1 MAGETDKPVE
11 DLKASVADTAQ
22 PDTAVT
28 DKFLT
33 DARAQISAS
42 PDVTA
47 TANQL
52 VSDLERSG
60 LLPYVALSRMNQEA
74 KGGPVDLNAFRANA
88 ADQLAAPGVDVK
100 ANPVKALDRA
110 LLAALDR
117 NPQLLAELKARGNGD
132 VFQSGDVTAQIR
144 AFRESAAQ
152 RARTDG
158 ATDPKFKIAAA
169 LLDKIPGTDRTV
181 IDKMGGYVDQNN
193 LRMALHSSNPHKLS
207 PEQLSSLKT
216 LQQNWRGT
224 SGVNDLGNGYQINK
238 QSLIKAVGA
247 DSPEAAVRKLEQFVP
262 DSQYQETRT
271 TSGAVRTFKDGRT
284 ITYGNDGK
292 LTTQYSD
299 TWKGEPAN
307 LKGAKVEV
315 FPPGTRDQI
324 KGLLPA
330 NYPLVNKEFDQGATV
345 TTRMV
350 DGKSVVTIKNPSD
363 AKRYPNAE
371 TTIQNGEVTTVF
383 NDKSIRTVKSDGT
396 IVREAK
402 DAISV
407 TKPNGDE
414 TKYIRGAATPPST
427 ERPVTSFTFT
437 PKGGTARTYTAE
449 APVNGVT
456 KFKGP
461 DGKIQPQENLRLR
474 PDGTLMFNQ
483 KDLQGRD
490 QALMVKPTRDGTPEP
505 ATPETVLG
513 GWRPRGQ
520 DRILKR
526 NTDPADKSELILG
539 RKDGKVDTIG
549 MTGPDGK
556 PTDGFKLNADG
567 TWNRVFP
574 ANRQQKVELTFSE
587 QTGAM
592 TLKEAVGDNTV
603 TTNIKPDGT
612 RVVTELTSKDGR
624 SFKVDPK
631 GDMTVTMPGKSPE
644 TFRLQTDNSYIR
656 STDGKVFKSV
666 ALDPSGRFTTVDNNG
681 LKTEITPKGVQRPLE
696 SVLPNDGG
704 KVTYSYANDS
714 ANVPNKAVRTF
725 KVNGSDVTETL
736 SPNSQGKWERTRSD
750 QPGTKESIRD
760 VQFGLTG
767 NLQYRD
773 TAGDVRTW
781 GDAAAPAIVGK
792 PVITRADSSP
802 NSEIRQI
809 VNGDKSVTAVGYS
822 TPVGGELPKVDTI
835 VRNGPNG
842 ERQET
847 FTKSGDKWSL
857 IQNGQTREVKDV
869 VVDQKTG
876 NITYTD
882 GTLNRVINTN
892 GQNEVTGITYP
903 NGTVAKVDYDARG
916 VAQTLTLT
924 DKAGKATV
932 YRGNEFKMEPATGAW
947 TNPKTGQRFT
957 PDGNVTTP
965 DGVIR
970 NDKGDVLGSVA
981 PGRNVEIKRGADGTL
996 STITANNGTETT
1008 TITKNERSQ
1017 WVIQQGARPERLIT
1031 EPNVDAAGN
1040 VTWNEGGKPFTM
1052 KPDGTITDGT
1062 VAAVKPDGPAVAIPG
1077 IDKSGIGK
1085 YGPHGVAEAVL
1096 GRQTT
1101 PEGQFAINELKNILR
1116 DANGG
1121 TKAIM
1126 GLKAGTPLINES
1138 NKASI
1143 VTALKATLAKKA
1155 NPQLQAL
1162 LNQLGG

>member
-22 PDTAVT
+22 PDTTVT

-52 VSDLERSG
+52 VSNLERSG
-60 LLPYVALSRMNQEA
+60 LLPYVALSRMNQDA
-74 KGGPVDLNAFRANA
+74 KGGPVDLNAFRARA

-100 ANPVKALDRA
+100 ADPVKALDRA

-132 VFQSGDVTAQIR
+132 VLQSGDVTAQIR

-152 RARTDG
+152 RARTDS

-169 LLDKIPGTDRTV
+169 LLDKVPGTNQSV

-216 LQQNWRGT
+216 LQQNWNGT
-224 SGVNDLGNGYQINK
+224 NGVNDLGNGYRINK
-238 QSLIKAVGA
+238 QNLAKAVGS
-247 DSPEAAVRKLEQFVP
+247 DSPEAAARKLKSLVPDLQYDESTTAAGVVRKF
-262 DSQYQETRT
+262 T
-271 TSGAVRTFKDGRT
+271 DGRT
-284 ITYGNDGK
+284 QTLGTDGK
-292 LTTQYSD
+292 VTTQYSD

-324 KGLLPA
+324 KGLLPS

-371 TTIQNGEVTTVF
+371 TTIQNGEVTTLF
-383 NDKSIRTVKSDGT
+383 NDKSVRTVKPDGT
-396 IVREAK
+396 IVRELK
-402 DAISV
+402 DKPTMSV

-414 TKYIRGAATPPST
+414 TKYMLGTATPPST

-474 PDGTLMFNQ
+474 PDGTLVYRE
-483 KDLQGRD
+483 GTRD
-490 QALMVKPTRDGTPEP
+490 LMVKPTKDGVPEN
-505 ATPETVLG
+505 ATPDVAVG
-513 GWRPRGQ
+513 GWKFRGQ
-520 DRILKR
+520 DSVLKR
-526 NTDPADKSELILG
+526 NTDPADKSELVLG

-549 MTGPDGK
+549 MTGPDGR

-574 ANRQQKVELTFSE
+574 ANRQQKVELTFNE

-603 TTNIKPDGT
+603 STNIKPDGT

-644 TFRLQTDNSYIR
+644 IYSLQTDNSYRR
-656 STDGKVFKSV
+656 SDGAVFKSI
-666 ALDPSGRFTTVDNNG
+666 ALDSFGRFTTVDNNG

-696 SVLPNDGG
+696 TVLPNDGG

-750 QPGTKESIRD
+750 QPGTKEAIRD

-802 NSEIRQI
+802 NSAIRQI

-822 TPVGGELPKVDTI
+822 TPVGGELPTVNAI
-835 VRNGPNG
+835 VRKSPNG
-842 ERQET
+842 ELQET

-857 IQNGQTREVKDV
+857 TQNGQTREVKDV

-876 NITYTD
+876 NVTYTD
-882 GTLNRVINTN
+882 GNLQRVLNTN

-903 NGTVAKVDYDARG
+903 SGAVAKVEYDARG
-916 VAQTLTLT
+916 VAQTLTVT
-924 DKAGKATV
+924 DKGKATV
-932 YRGNEFKMEPATGAW
+932 YRGNDFKMEPATGAW

-957 PDGNVTTP
+957 PDGNITTP

-970 NDKGDVLGSVA
+970 NSNGDVLGSVA
-981 PGRNVEIKRGADGTL
+981 PGRNVEIKRAADGTL

-1008 TITKNERSQ
+1008 IIMKNEKNQ
-1017 WVIQQGARPERLIT
+1017 WVLKRGTTPERQIG
-1031 EPNVDAAGN
+1031 EPKVDAAGN
-1040 VTWNEGGKPFTM
+1040 VTWTEGGKPKTM

-1077 IDKSGIGK
+1077 MEKSGIGK
-1085 YGPHGVAEAVL
+1085 YGPFGVAEAVL
-1096 GRQTT
+1096 GRQNT
-1101 PEGQFAINELKNILR
+1101 PDGQYAINELKNILR
-1116 DANGG
+1116 DNNGG
-1121 TKAIM
+1121 TNAIK
-1126 GLKAGTPLINES
+1126 GLKAGTPLINET
-1138 NKASI
+1138 NKANI
-1143 VTALKATLAKKA
+1143 VTALRASLAKKA

>member
-1 MAGETDKPVE
+1 MAAEPNKPVE
-11 DLKASVADTAQ
+11 DLKASVTDTSQ
-22 PDTAVT
+22 PDTAAA

-33 DARAQISAS
+33 DARTQIAAS
-42 PDVTA
+42 PDANATA
-47 TANQL
+47 TKM
-52 VSDLERSG
+52 VEDLQRSG
-60 LLPYVALSRMNQEA
+60 LLPYVALSRMGLA
-74 KGGPVDLNAFRANA
+74 AGGGDVNLTAFRANA
-88 ADQLAAPGVDVK
+88 SDAAVAPGSV
-100 ANPVKALDRA
+100 AQSTPEKALDRA
-110 LLAALDR
+110 LLAALDS
-117 NPQLLAELKARGNGD
+117 NPTLLAELRAKGRGD
-132 VFQSGDVTAQIR
+132 VFSSGDVSAQIKS
-144 AFRESAAQ
+144 FRDAAAL
-152 RARTDG
+152 RVKSEAS
-158 ATDPKFKIAAA
+158 TDPKLKIAAA
-169 LLDKIPGTDRTV
+169 LFDNVPGTNQSV
-181 IDKMGGYVDQNN
+181 IDKMGGYVDQDN
-193 LRMALHSSNPHKLS
+193 LRRALTSSNPHKLS
-207 PEQLSSLKT
+207 PEQLSSLRT
-216 LQQNWRGT
+216 LQQNWSGT
-224 SGVNDLGNGYQINK
+224 NGVNDLGNGYQINK
-238 QSLIKAVGA
+238 QNLAKAVGS
-247 DSPEAAVRKLEQFVP
+247 DSPEAAARKLKTLVP
-262 DSQYQETRT
+262 DLQYQEST
-271 TSGAVRTFKDGRT
+271 TAAGVVRTFTDGRT
-284 ITYGNDGK
+284 QTLGTDGK
-292 LTTQYSD
+292 VTTQYGD
-299 TWKGEPAN
+299 TWKGDPS

-324 KGLLPA
+324 KGLLPST
-330 NYPLVNKEFDQGATV
+330 YPLVNKEFDQGATV
-345 TTRMV
+345 TTRTV
-350 DGKSVVTIKNPSD
+350 DGKQVVSIKNPDS
-363 AKRYPNAE
+363 ARRYPNAE

-427 ERPVTSFTFT
+427 ERPVTSYTFT

-461 DGKIQPQENLRLR
+461 DGKIQPHENLRIR
-474 PDGTLMFNQ
+474 PDGTLVYRE
-483 KDLQGRD
+483 GTRD
-490 QALMVKPTRDGTPEP
+490 LMVKPTKDGTPEA
-505 ATPETVLG
+505 ATPEAVLG
-513 GWRPRGQ
+513 GWKFRGQ
-520 DRILKR
+520 DSVLKR
-526 NTDPADKSELILG
+526 NTDPADKSELVLG

-549 MTGPDGK
+549 MTGPDGR

-574 ANRQQKVELTFSE
+574 ANRQQKVELTFNE

-603 TTNIKPDGT
+603 STNIKPDGT

-644 TFRLQTDNSYIR
+644 IYSLQTDNSYRR
-656 STDGKVFKSV
+656 SDGAVFKSI
-666 ALDPSGRFTTVDNNG
+666 ALDSSGRFTTVDNNG

-802 NSEIRQI
+802 NSAIRQI

-822 TPVGGELPKVDTI
+822 TPVGGELPTVNAI

-847 FTKSGDKWSL
+847 FIKSGDKWSL
-857 IQNGQTREVKDV
+857 TQNGQAREVQNV
-869 VVDQKTG
+869 AVDQKTG

-981 PGRNVEIKRGADGTL
+981 PGRNVEIKRAADGTL

-1008 TITKNERSQ
+1008 TIMKKESSQ
-1017 WVIQQGARPERLIT
+1017 WVIQQGTRPERLIT
-1031 EPNVDAAGN
+1031 EPKVDAAGN

-1126 GLKAGTPLINES
+1126 GLKAGTPLINET

-1143 VTALKATLAKKA
+1143 VSALKATLAKKA

>member
-1 MAGETDKPVE
+1 MAAEPNKPVE
-11 DLKASVADTAQ
+11 DLKASVTDTSQ
-22 PDTAVT
+22 PDTAAA

-33 DARAQISAS
+33 DARTQIAAS
-42 PDVTA
+42 PDANATA
-47 TANQL
+47 TKM
-52 VSDLERSG
+52 VEDLERSG
-60 LLPYVALSRMNQEA
+60 LLPYVALSRMGLASGN
-74 KGGPVDLNAFRANA
+74 GDVNLTSFRANA
-88 ADQLAAPGVDVK
+88 NDASSAPGSISTTTPD
-100 ANPVKALDRA
+100 KALDRA
-110 LLAALDR
+110 LLRALDA
-117 NPQLLAELKARGNGD
+117 NPQLLASLRAKGNGE
-132 VFQSGDVTAQIR
+132 VFTSGDVSAQIK
-144 AFRESAAQ
+144 AFRAEAAT
-152 RARTDG
+152 RVKSDASS
-158 ATDPKFKIAAA
+158 DPKLRIAAA
-169 LLDKIPGTDRTV
+169 LLDTVPGTNTRV
-181 IDKMGGYVDQNN
+181 IDKLRGVDSMN
-193 LRMALHSSNPHKLS
+193 LTEALTPDNPYKLA
-207 PEQLSSLKT
+207 PDQLSALKT
-216 LQQNWRGT
+216 LQDKW
-224 SGVNDLGNGYQINK
+224 NDPTLGASALGDGSYISK
-238 QSLIKAVGA
+238 ASLTKAVGA
-247 DSPEAAVRKLEQFVP
+247 TTPEEAVSRLKTLVP
-262 DSQYQETRT
+262 ESNYTA
-271 TSGAVRTFKDGRT
+271 SGNVRTYSDGRT
-284 ITYGNDGK
+284 ITFGTDGK
-292 LTTQYSD
+292 VTTQYSD
-299 TWKGEPAN
+299 TWKGQPAD

-315 FPPGTRDQI
+315 FPPGTGEDI
-324 KGLLPA
+324 KKLFPA
-330 NYPLVNKEFDQGATV
+330 NFPFDKDGRETFPQGATV
-345 TTRMV
+345 TTRTV
-350 DGKSVVTIKNPSD
+350 DGKQVITIKNPDSGHF
-363 AKRYPNAE
+363 PQAE
-371 TTIQNGEVTTVF
+371 TTITDMSPGKEVSTRFKDGSTRVFKPDGTTV
-383 NDKSIRTVKSDGT
+383 RTVNDWM
-396 IVREAK
+396 
-402 DAISV
+402 SV
-407 TKPNGDE
+407 TKPNGDV
-414 TKYIRGAATPPST
+414 TKYTLGIATPPST
-427 ERPVTSFTFT
+427 ERPVTKFEVT
-437 PKGGTARTYTAE
+437 PKVGTKRTYTAE
-449 APVNGVT
+449 PTVDGVT

-461 DGKIQPQENLRLR
+461 NGIESQQNLKMR
-474 PDGTLMFNQ
+474 PDGTLVYRENN
-483 KDLQGRD
+483 RE
-490 QALMVKPTRDGTPEP
+490 LMVKPTQEGKVES
-505 ATPETVLG
+505 ATPEMVVG
-513 GWRPRGQ
+513 DWRRRGQ
-520 DRILKR
+520 DSILKR
-526 NTDPADKSELILG
+526 STDPADKSELVLG

-549 MTGPDGK
+549 MTGPDGR

-567 TWNRVFP
+567 TWNRVLP
-574 ANRQQKVELTFSE
+574 ANRQQKVELTFNE

-603 TTNIKPDGT
+603 STNIKPDGT
-612 RVVTELTSKDGR
+612 SVVTELTSKDGR

-644 TFRLQTDNSYIR
+644 IYRLQTDNSYRR
-656 STDGKVFKSV
+656 SDGTVFKSI
-666 ALDPSGRFTTVDNNG
+666 ALEPSGRFTTVDNNG

-736 SPNSQGKWERTRSD
+736 SPNSQGRWERTRSD

-802 NSEIRQI
+802 NSAIRQI

-822 TPVGGELPKVDTI
+822 TPVGGELPTVNTI
-835 VRNGPNG
+835 VRKGPNG
-842 ERQET
+842 EPQET

-857 IQNGQTREVKDV
+857 TQNGQTREVQNV
-869 VVDQKTG
+869 AVDQKTG
-876 NITYTD
+876 NVTYTD

-981 PGRNVEIKRGADGTL
+981 PGRNVEIKRAADGTL
-996 STITANNGTETT
+996 STITANNGAETT
-1008 TITKNERSQ
+1008 TIMKNEKNQ
-1017 WVIQQGARPERLIT
+1017 WVLKRGTTPERQIG
-1031 EPNVDAAGN
+1031 EPKVDAAGN
-1040 VTWNEGGKPFTM
+1040 VTWTESGKPMTM

-1126 GLKAGTPLINES
+1126 GLKAGTPLINER